1 MSFFRVRRP
10 CPISA
15 FSRIIGGAS
24 LEHGSAFPSLPS
36 RSTTGM
42 TTPPTSGA
50 ASHVDPRPDDRPDL
64 SAALAEQYRIERE
77 LGHGGMA
84 TVYLAEDVK
93 HHRRV
98 AIKVLHAEL
107 SAVLGPERFLKEI
120 ELTANLQHSH
130 ILPLFDSGSAV
141 GLLYYVMPFVEG
153 ETLRTRLERESQLP
167 VGDALRIATEVADAL
182 DYAHRRGV
190 VHRDIKPENILIRD
204 GHALVADFGIALAV
218 EHAGGTRITQ
228 TGLSLGTPQYMSP
241 EQAMGERTIGP
252 RSDIYSLGAITYE
265 MLLGEP
271 PFTGPTAQAIV
282 AQVITAEPR
291 SLTAQR
297 KSIPPAV
304 GDAVRKA
311 LEKLPADRFA
321 SPMEFVTALSTE
333 SPTHARSAPA
343 TGVAGGRRTALAAV
357 AALGMVAGLAIA
369 AAWAAFGPPR
379 RAAPVVM
386 RRSILDP
393 DATDTR
399 GNFVK
404 RVVSPDG
411 SVVVSIDDNDPTARL
426 TLRRLDQLTTT
437 TIAGTE
443 SGRSPFISWDSR
455 TLGFVS
461 GELLQTEPIDG
472 GAPTAVPHARTG
484 VIGAPTWTPD
494 GRIVFTN
501 LRGGLSVIRSD
512 GGGLRQLTAP
522 DSGDVHISPS
532 VLPNGKGV
540 LFTISAVTPE
550 ARTRATKAAVVPLAG
565 GQTQIVAND
574 AAAPQY
580 DDGQV
585 LFVHGDGSL
594 AAVPFDEE
602 TLRTAGAAASLGDR
616 VAMGL
621 GGVAYLS
628 VGRGVLVY
636 QRVTLTRMMLMDR
649 TGVERTLLGQPAQ
662 YHRPSVSPNGRTIAL
677 DIQSDREGQRDVW
690 LLDIASGTLSRLTNV
705 GDGHDPDWTPDG
717 RRITFLT
724 NRPGAPVFT
733 VPVDRSTP
741 PVPFHFPPTFDF
753 REIDTPG
760 GWLSDGRAYLAGSV
774 DDIWLL
780 EADGSAAVPLANSP
794 AVETAPT
801 ASSDGRWFAYVSNES
816 GRQEV
821 YVQALKTSGARTQ
834 VSRAGGSSPAWAPGD
849 RALYYLEPNGTR
861 SNLVEV
867 TLDLHGAP
875 TVLGREQLVAGLASD
890 RVDNHANF
898 AVMPDDKHFVVVVPD
913 SGQGTVEVTGWQA
926 ALHHR

>member
-1 MSFFRVRRP
+1 
-10 CPISA
+10 
-15 FSRIIGGAS
+15 
-24 LEHGSAFPSLPS
+24 
-36 RSTTGM
+36 M
-42 TTPPTSGA
+42 TTPPT
-50 ASHVDPRPDDRPDL
+50 PEMDDR
-64 SAALAEQYRIERE
+64 SGFAAAIAERYRLERE
-77 LGHGGMA
+77 LGRGGMA

-93 HHRRV
+93 HHRGV

-120 ELTANLQHSH
+120 ELTANLQHPH

-153 ETLRTRLERESQLP
+153 ETLRGRLERESQLP
-167 VGDALRIATEVADAL
+167 VDDALRIATEVADAL
-182 DYAHRRGV
+182 DYAHRHGV
-190 VHRDIKPENILIRD
+190 IHRDIKPENILIRD

-218 EHAGGTRITQ
+218 EQAGGLRITQ

-252 RSDIYSLGAITYE
+252 RSDLYSLGAITYE

-304 GDAVRKA
+304 EDAVRKA

-321 SPMEFVTALSTE
+321 SAKEFA
-333 SPTHARSAPA
+333 
-343 TGVAGGRRTALAAV
+343 TALAAESPTGGRP
-357 AALGMVAGLAIA
+357 APRHGIFAGRRMALGA
-369 AAWAAFGPPR
+369 AATLGVLAGVALGAAWSGSR
-379 RAAPVVM
+379 HSGSGAPVTA

-393 DATDTR
+393 DASDTR
-399 GNFVK
+399 GNFV
-404 RVVSPDG
+404 RHTVSPDG
-411 SVVVSIDDNDPTARL
+411 NIVVSIDDNDPTGRL
-426 TLRRLDQLTTT
+426 TLRRLDQLATT

-455 TLGFVS
+455 TVGFVN
-461 GELLQTEPIDG
+461 GEQLQTTPIDG
-472 GAPTAVPHARTG
+472 GPPTSVPNARTG

-494 GRIVFTN
+494 GRIVFTD
-501 LRGGLSVIRSD
+501 LRGGLSVIRAD
-512 GGGLRQLTAP
+512 GGGLHRLTTP
-522 DSGDVHISPS
+522 DSGAVHISPS
-532 VLPNGKGV
+532 VLPNAKGV
-540 LFTISAVTPE
+540 LFTISAVSAAT
-550 ARTRATKAAVVPLAG
+550 RTQAPKAAVVPLAG
-565 GQTQIVAND
+565 GPVRIIATD

-580 DDGQV
+580 DDGHI
-585 LFVHGDGSL
+585 LFVRGDGTL
-594 AAVPFDEE
+594 ASMPFDEG
-602 TLRTAGAAASLGDR
+602 TLAAAGDAQSLGDR

-628 VGRGVLVY
+628 VGRGVLIY
-636 QRVTLTRMMLMDR
+636 QSLTPTRLVLMDR
-649 TGVERTLLGQPAQ
+649 TGVERTLLAKPAA
-662 YHRPSVSPNGRTIAL
+662 YHRPSISPDGRTIAL
-677 DIQSDREGQRDVW
+677 DIQGDRVGQRDVW

-705 GDGHDPDWTPDG
+705 GDGHDPDWTRDG

-724 NRPGAPVFT
+724 NRPAQPMFT

-741 PVPFHFPPTFDF
+741 PVPFQFARDFDW
-753 REIDTPG
+753 RQIDTPG
-760 GWLSDGRAYLAGSV
+760 GWLPNGGGYLAGSLE
-774 DDIWLL
+774 DIWLL
-780 EADGSAAVPLANSP
+780 PADGSAPIPLANSP
-794 AVETAPT
+794 AKETAPT
-801 ASSDGRWFAYVSNES
+801 ASPDGRWFAYVSNES
-816 GRQEV
+816 GREEV
-821 YVQALKTSGARTQ
+821 YVQALEPSGARTQ
-834 VSRAGGSSPAWAPGD
+834 VSRAGGSSPAWAPGG

-861 SNLVEV
+861 SNLIEV
-867 TLDLHGAP
+867 ILDLRAAP
-875 TVLGREQLVAGLASD
+875 TVSGREQLVAGLTSD

-926 ALHHR
+926 ALKHR

>member
-1 MSFFRVRRP
+1 M
-10 CPISA
+10 
-15 FSRIIGGAS
+15 
-24 LEHGSAFPSLPS
+24 
-36 RSTTGM
+36 
-42 TTPPTSGA
+42 
-50 ASHVDPRPDDRPDL
+50 DDR
-64 SAALAEQYRIERE
+64 SSFAAAIAERYRLERE
-77 LGHGGMA
+77 LGRGGMA

-93 HHRRV
+93 HHRAV

-120 ELTANLQHSH
+120 ELTANLQHPH

-141 GLLYYVMPFVEG
+141 GLLYYVMPYVEG
-153 ETLRTRLERESQLP
+153 ETLRARLERESQLP
-167 VGDALRIATEVADAL
+167 IGDAVRIATEVADAL
-182 DYAHRRGV
+182 DYAHRHGV
-190 VHRDIKPENILIRD
+190 IHRDIKPENILIRD

-218 EHAGGTRITQ
+218 EQAGGMRITQ

-252 RSDIYSLGAITYE
+252 RSDLYSLGAITYE

-297 KSIPPAV
+297 KSIPMPV
-304 GDAVRKA
+304 DDAVRRA

-321 SPMEFVTALSTE
+321 GANEFAAALAVD
-333 SPTHARSAPA
+333 SPTRRWAAPRP
-343 TGVAGGRRTALAAV
+343 GPAGGSRTALGAA
-357 AALGMVAGLAIA
+357 AALGLMAGLAIGA
-369 AAWAAFGPPR
+369 VWAGSRHSGSGASVS
-379 RAAPVVM
+379 A

-399 GNFVK
+399 GNFV
-404 RVVSPDG
+404 RHTVSPDG
-411 SVVVSIDDNDPTARL
+411 RIVVSIDDNDPTGRL

-455 TLGFVS
+455 TVGFVN
-461 GELLQTEPIDG
+461 GVQLQTAPIDG
-472 GAPTAVPHARTG
+472 GPPTSVPNARTG

-501 LRGGLSVIRSD
+501 LRGGLSVIRPD
-512 GGGLRQLTAP
+512 GGGLRQLTTP

-532 VLPNGKGV
+532 LLPSGRGV
-540 LFTISAVTPE
+540 LFTVSAVTAE
-550 ARTRATKAAVVPLAG
+550 TRTQATKAAVVPLAG
-565 GQTQIVAND
+565 GPVRIIAND

-580 DDGQV
+580 DDGHI
-585 LFVHGDGSL
+585 LFVRGDGSL
-594 AAVPFDEE
+594 AALPFDEA
-602 TLRTAGAAASLGDR
+602 TLAATGDAQPLGDR

-628 VGRGVLVY
+628 VGRGVLIY
-636 QRVTLTRMMLMDR
+636 QSATPTRLVMMDR
-649 TGVERTLLGQPAQ
+649 TGVQRTLLGQPAG
-662 YHRPSVSPNGRTIAL
+662 YHRPSISPDGRTIAL
-677 DIQSDREGQRDVW
+677 DIQGDREGRRDVW
-690 LLDIASGTLSRLTNV
+690 LLDMASGTLSRLTNV

-724 NRPGAPVFT
+724 NRPAQPVFT

-741 PVPFHFPPTFDF
+741 PVPFHFAPDFDS
-753 REIDTPG
+753 RQIDTPG
-760 GWLSDGRAYLAGSV
+760 GWLPNGAAYLAGSL

-780 EADGSAAVPLANSP
+780 EADGSAPVPLATSP
-794 AVETAPT
+794 AKETAPT

-816 GRQEV
+816 GREEV

-834 VSRAGGSSPAWAPGD
+834 VSRAGGSSPAWAPGG

-861 SNLVEV
+861 SNLIEV
-867 TLDLHGAP
+867 TLDLRAAP
-875 TVLGREQLVAGLASD
+875 TVSRREQLVAGLASD

-926 ALHHR
+926 ALKHR